1 MSGPAHGLRWGLIG
15 ASDIAATSLI
25 PAIRAQ
31 TGSEVA
37 AVYSRSKARGE
48 EYARRWGI
56 PRSHDNLQDL
66 LHDSVDAVYVST
78 TNERHCAETIAAA
91 AAGRHVLCEKPLALT
106 LDDAVDMVRACR
118 RAGVVLATNH
128 GRRNDAALRMARD
141 VVRSGRLGRLL
152 SARTSNSIELP
163 ERLRRWRLSDSA
175 AGAGAVLDMVVH
187 EADTLRFVLDEE
199 PTEVT
204 ALTGWH
210 GMSSGD
216 VEDAV
221 MGVLRTESGLLASYS
236 CSFAAPYGGVGLEL
250 SGSIGSLFVRR
261 GPRHTVEL
269 RGPAGT
275 EELPVA
281 AAEPIGHAT
290 VRAFEAA
297 VSGEGEP
304 TATGEDGL
312 RSLAVALATLESAR
326 DRRTVVLDALTD
338 MA

>member
-1 MSGPAHGLRWGLIG
+1 VSRPGQGLRWGLVG

-31 TGSEVA
+31 AGSEVA
-37 AVYSRSKARGE
+37 AVYSRSKSRGE

-56 PRSHDNLQDL
+56 QRSHDDLQGL
-66 LHDSVDAVYVST
+66 LHDSIDAVYVST

-91 AAGRHVLCEKPLALT
+91 AAGKHVLCEKPLALT
-106 LDDAVDMVRACR
+106 LDDAVDMVKACR

-128 GRRNDAALRMARD
+128 GRRNDAALRVARD

-152 SARTSNSIELP
+152 SARTSNCIELP
-163 ERLRRWRLSDSA
+163 EHLRRWRLSDAA

-199 PTEVT
+199 PVEVT
-204 ALTGWH
+204 AMTGWH

-221 MGVLRTESGLLASYS
+221 MGVLRTDSGLLASYS
-236 CSFAAPYGGVGLEL
+236 CSFAVPHGVVALEL
-250 SGSIGSLFVRR
+250 DGSAASLFVQRR
-261 GPRHTVEL
+261 PPSVVL
-269 RGPAGT
+269 RGPDGV

-281 AAEPIGHAT
+281 GGEPIGQAT

-297 VSGEGEP
+297 VHGEGRP
-304 TATGEDGL
+304 TASGEDGL
-312 RSLAVALATLESAR
+312 RALAVALATLESAR
-326 DRRTVVLDALTD
+326 DRRTVVLDAQTD
-338 MA
+338 V